1 MTLKKNT
8 KDTSNWS
15 LRSSVTAGTNRWT
28 FRRGPMH
35 FCSLINPDRLRDR
48 TSHPMCRLVCS
59 AVWEN
64 DMERPL
70 MPTYAIRDDSDDWSD
85 CSTLNGNVVY
95 ISWHIDY
102 IDMISISILARI
114 SIDRP
119 IASFK
124 TSEVNIWGDYW
135 RDLDRAD
142 LQRRWVP
149 YIPCACPPGGGG
161 AFGYF
166 LGGYVPSGTP
176 NWHPVL
182 KNNFP

>member
-1 MTLKKNT
+1 MTITLCCQTLCGLWLNAI
-8 KDTSNWS
+8 DY
-15 LRSSVTAGTNRWT
+15 
-28 FRRGPMH
+28 
-35 FCSLINPDRLRDR
+35 
-48 TSHPMCRLVCS
+48 
-59 AVWEN
+59 
-64 DMERPL
+64 MERPL
-70 MPTYAIRDDSDDWSD
+70 MPTYAIRDDPKDWSD

-102 IDMISISILARI
+102 IDMISIPTLAQI

-142 LQRRWVP
+142 LQLRWVP
-149 YIPCACPPGGGG
+149 YIPCACPPSGGGG

-182 KNNFP
+182 KKFLLKLIPRSRNGPVFYTPFYNLP

>member
-1 MTLKKNT
+1 MQGCITWINRPIVWFLSLLENKGLNSVTLKNNT
-8 KDTSNWS
+8 KDTSDWS

-70 MPTYAIRDDSDDWSD
+70 MPTHAIRDDSDDWSD

-124 TSEVNIWGDYW
+124 TSEVNIWGDYLTRSW
-135 RDLDRAD
+135 
-142 LQRRWVP
+142 QSW
-149 YIPCACPPGGGG
+149 YW
-161 AFGYF
+161 
-166 LGGYVPSGTP
+166 T
-176 NWHPVL
+176 
-182 KNNFP
+182 

>member
-35 FCSLINPDRLRDR
+35 FCSLINQIVSARSHESSNVSFGVFSRLRKWYGK
-48 TSHPMCRLVCS
+48 TSHAHL
-59 AVWEN
+59 W
-64 DMERPL
+64 
-70 MPTYAIRDDSDDWSD
+70 IRDDPDDWSD

-102 IDMISISILARI
+102 IDMISIPTLAQI

-149 YIPCACPPGGGG
+149 YIPCACPPRGGGH
-161 AFGYF
+161 
-166 LGGYVPSGTP
+166 LGIFWVGMCRPGLQIGTP
-176 NWHPVL
+176 
-182 KNNFP
+182 F